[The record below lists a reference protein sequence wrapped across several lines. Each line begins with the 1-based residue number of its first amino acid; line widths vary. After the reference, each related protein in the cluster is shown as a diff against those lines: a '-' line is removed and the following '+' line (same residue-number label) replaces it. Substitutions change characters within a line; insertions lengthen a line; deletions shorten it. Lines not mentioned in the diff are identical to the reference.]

1 MDLKSLQEKAQDLL
15 NRWCSLSH
23 ENQKSELEE
32 VHRLLIQARKQLAKI
47 EHSYRILQSI
57 ADKKGITLPSS
68 WKEEELTSLSERLKK
83 VGYKVKNRHPA
94 LRESLEKI
102 GFRLME
108 LLRAGRREEAFYL
121 ILRTYIA
128 HGEGF
133 PRPLAYA
140 FSPAFHPEE
149 TQLLVYHFLSAVN
162 S

>member
-1 MDLKSLQEKAQDLL
+1 MDLKNLREKVEGLLEKWYSLPEE
-15 NRWCSLSH
+15 R
-23 ENQKSELEE
+23 QKSELKEI
-32 VHRLLIQARKQLAKI
+32 HQSLMQARRQLAKI
-47 EHSYRILQSI
+47 EHTYRILRSL
-57 ADKKGITLPSS
+57 ADKKGMMLPSS
-68 WKEEELTSLSERLKK
+68 GKEEELTSIAERLQG

-121 ILRTYIA
+121 LLRTYMA
-128 HGEGF
+128 HGGGF
-133 PRPLAYA
+133 PRNLAYA